1 MRKYFIKKYYCPD
14 IPYNFHKFIK
24 KYINTSIDIS
34 DGLIDD
40 MKKLINKQDL
50 SFEIYLDKIPTSSYI
65 NSFFKNKNLKKEN
78 YLFNGD
84 DYQMLFTAKKKFRK
98 YIKNISY
105 KLRQKVSIIGKI
117 NNYSK
122 QNVIFNSNN
131 RRIFAD
137 FKGYI
142 HKF

>member
-1 MRKYFIKKYYCPD
+1 
-14 IPYNFHKFIK
+14 
-24 KYINTSIDIS
+24 
-34 DGLIDD
+34 